1 MLSNANLY
9 LVSVNMPV
17 DANLNDASGLCLRF
31 SGEILSKTFPCLI
44 SITLE
49 GKCFEPLSA
58 SVKINCE
65 ETVFGLNMLNRIV
78 NFLAEPPLTS

>member
-17 DANLNDASGLCLRF
+17 DANLNDASGMCLRF
-31 SGEILSKTFPCLI
+31 SAEILSNSIPCLI
-44 SITLE
+44 SLTVD
-49 GKCFEPLSA
+49 GKCFEPLNA

-65 ETVFGLNMLNRIV
+65 ETVFGLNLLNRIV
-78 NFLAEPPLTS
+78 NFLAEPPVTS